1 MASESR
7 QTAPHSSSD
16 GEAKGFAKAN
26 EVSGGRLPF
35 EPGGRKKAT
44 AKAKAT
50 DSNPKAKSPSKS
62 SGTAASK
69 QAKPKQEAG
78 AKSGNG
84 GKDGNAKSRSLSA
97 PKASKANAF
106 AGIPEVVSQRMARRM
121 GLFCGIPTACGMLT
135 FVISYF
141 IVTQNLFDLPTV
153 VVLLISLGFFGL
165 GVLGLSYGALS
176 ASWDEERVGTWLGWD
191 DFKTNFG
198 RTVASWRSARQ

>member
-16 GEAKGFAKAN
+16 SESKGFAKTTEAD
-26 EVSGGRLPF
+26 GGRLPF
-35 EPGGRKKAT
+35 EPGGRKKAA

-50 DSNPKAKSPSKS
+50 DSKPKAKPQSKS
-62 SGTAASK
+62 SGTSASK
-69 QAKPKQEAG
+69 QAKPKQGTG
-78 AKSGNG
+78 AKSGNAS
-84 GKDGNAKSRSLSA
+84 KDDKAKSRSPGAKKGST
-97 PKASKANAF
+97 ANAF

-153 VVLLISLGFFGL
+153 AVLLISLGFFGL

-176 ASWDEERVGTWLGWD
+176 ASWDEDRVGTWFGWD
-191 DFKTNFG
+191 DFKTNFS
-198 RTVASWRSARQ
+198 RTVESWRSARQ